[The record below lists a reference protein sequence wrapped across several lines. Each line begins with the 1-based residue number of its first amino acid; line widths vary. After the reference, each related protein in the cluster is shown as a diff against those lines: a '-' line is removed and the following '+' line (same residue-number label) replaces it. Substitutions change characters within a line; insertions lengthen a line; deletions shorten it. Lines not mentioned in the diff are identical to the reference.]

1 MKKFIACLTLIGVF
15 GGLAFS
21 QNKLE
26 RETARLLEI
35 DAAFSRLSVEKGAGA
50 AFAAHLSDDAVFL
63 PVGENLISGK
73 AAIVKYFSDGE
84 STLTWKPLKAEVAK
98 SGELGYTYGTSELRT
113 KDRDGKTQVRYFKY
127 VSVWK
132 RQKNGEW
139 KLVLDIG
146 NQSPAPA
153 P

>member
-1 MKKFIACLTLIGVF
+1 MKKLIGCLMLI
-15 GGLAFS
+15 GLSASLAFS

-26 RETARLLEI
+26 RERVRLLEL

-50 AFAAHLSDDAVFL
+50 AFAAYLADDAVFL
-63 PVGENLISGK
+63 PIGENLISGK
-73 AAIVKYFSDGE
+73 EAIVKYFSDGE
-84 STLTWKPLKAEVAK
+84 STLSWKPLKAEIAR
-98 SGELGYTYGTSELRT
+98 SGELGYTYGTSELTT
-113 KDRDGKTQVRYFKY
+113 KDKDGKTQLRHYKY

-132 RQKNGEW
+132 KLKNGDW

-146 NQSPAPA
+146 NQSPAPT

>member
-1 MKKFIACLTLIGVF
+1 MKKFIACLTLIGLF
-15 GGLAFS
+15 AGSSFS
-21 QNKLE
+21 QDKLE
-26 RETARLLEI
+26 RERVRLLEL

-50 AFAAHLSDDAVFL
+50 AFAAHLADDAVFL
-63 PVGENLISGK
+63 PMGENLISGK
-73 AAIVKYFSDGE
+73 EAIVKYFSDGE
-84 STLTWKPLKAEVAK
+84 STLAWKPLKAEIAR
-98 SGELGYTYGTSELRT
+98 SGELGYTYGTSELQT
-113 KDRDGKTQVRYFKY
+113 KAQDGKTQVRHYKY

-132 RQKNGEW
+132 RQKNGVW